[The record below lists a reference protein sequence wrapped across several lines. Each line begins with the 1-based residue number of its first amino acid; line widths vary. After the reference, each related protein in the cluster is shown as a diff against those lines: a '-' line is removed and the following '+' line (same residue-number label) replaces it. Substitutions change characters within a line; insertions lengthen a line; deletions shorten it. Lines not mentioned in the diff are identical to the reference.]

1 MISITRQ
8 DYIQTPYSYCFT
20 NEPNILVGSVMLPI
34 VFVFATQF
42 VIVMLILRTLRR
54 IMIDLKHDELING
67 PQDDADDYEDEVKVS
82 PGLATDR
89 VDDRQE
95 LCKNWLNSKSK
106 DYFKLKNANITF
118 VKKRKYL

>member
-1 MISITRQ
+1 
-8 DYIQTPYSYCFT
+8 
-20 NEPNILVGSVMLPI
+20 
-34 VFVFATQF
+34 
-42 VIVMLILRTLRR
+42 
-54 IMIDLKHDELING
+54 MIDLKHDELING

-106 DYFKLKNANITF
+106 DYFKLKNANNTFDFYITALLL
-118 VKKRKYL
+118 KT